1 MKLTNYLRNAFVSAV
16 MQDVP
21 FESFESFD
29 EQIDKAC
36 VLAVAKELPEKLRAA
51 WLDPLLRC
59 YFDTRSLHLHGDF
72 YVQVPTPLH
81 VYNSTDDP
89 THPSYRIR
97 NALRPLAEQRAEART
112 TRQELHR
119 KLEAVVAGC
128 NTRKQLI
135 EALPE
140 FEKYAPQEPAKL
152 AGLPAVSGVVAD
164 LVAAGWPKGGK

>member
-1 MKLTNYLRNAFVSAV
+1 MKLTNYLRKAFVSAV

-21 FESFESFD
+21 VQDFD
-29 EQIDKAC
+29 EQIDK
-36 VLAVAKELPEKLRAA
+36 VRVEAVAKELPEKLRAA

-59 YFDTRSLHLHGDF
+59 YFDTRYLYAHSDF
-72 YVQVPTPLH
+72 HVQVPTPLYM
-81 VYNSTDDP
+81 YNSSDDP
-89 THPSYRIR
+89 AHPSYRIR
-97 NALRPLAEQRAEART
+97 NALLPLAEQRAEANRA
-112 TRQELHR
+112 RRELEN

-128 NTRKQLI
+128 NTRKQLV

-140 FEKYAPQEPAKL
+140 FEKYAPQETAKL

>member
-1 MKLTNYLRNAFVSAV
+1 MKLTNYLRTAFVSAV

-21 FESFESFD
+21 VQDFD
-29 EQIDKAC
+29 EQIDK
-36 VLAVAKELPEKLRAA
+36 VRVEAVAKELPEKLRAA

-59 YFDTRSLHLHGDF
+59 YFETRSLNVHGDF

-97 NALRPLAEQRAEART
+97 NALLSLAEQKAEAR
-112 TRQELHR
+112 RARRELKD
-119 KLEAVVAGC
+119 KLHAVVAGC

-140 FEKYAPQEPAKL
+140 FEKYAPQEPTKL

>member
-21 FESFESFD
+21 FESFD

-36 VLAVAKELPEKLRAA
+36 VLAVAKELPETLRAA

-59 YFDTRSLHLHGDF
+59 YFDTRHM
-72 YVQVPTPLH
+72 YVRSGFHVEVPSPLH
-81 VYNSTDDP
+81 MYNSTDDP

-97 NALRPLAEQRAEART
+97 NALLPLAEQRAEAKKAR
-112 TRQELHR
+112 RELEN
-119 KLEAVVAGC
+119 KLHAVVAGC
-128 NTRKQLI
+128 NTRKQLV

>member
-1 MKLTNYLRNAFVSAV
+1 MKLTNYLRKAFVSAV

-21 FESFESFD
+21 VQDFD
-29 EQIDKAC
+29 EQIDK
-36 VLAVAKELPEKLRAA
+36 VRVEAVAKELPEKLRAA

-59 YFDTRSLHLHGDF
+59 YFDTRSLHVHGDF
-72 YVQVPTPLH
+72 CVQAPSPLYM
-81 VYNSTDDP
+81 YNSTDDP

-97 NALRPLAEQRAEART
+97 NALRPLVEQRAEART

-152 AGLPAVSGVVAD
+152 AGLPAVSGVVAA
-164 LVAAGWPKGGK
+164 LVAAGWPKEGK

>member
-1 MKLTNYLRNAFVSAV
+1 MKLTNYLRTAFVSAV

-21 FESFESFD
+21 VQDFD
-29 EQIDKAC
+29 EQIDK
-36 VLAVAKELPEKLRAA
+36 VRVEAVAKELPEKLRAA

-59 YFDTRSLHLHGDF
+59 YFETRSLNVHSDF
-72 YVQVPTPLH
+72 HVHVPTPLH
-81 VYNSTDDP
+81 MYNSTDDP

-97 NALRPLAEQRAEART
+97 NALLSLAEQRAEARKV
-112 TRQELHR
+112 RRELKN
-119 KLEAVVAGC
+119 KLHAVVAGC

-140 FEKYAPQEPAKL
+140 FEKYAPQEPTKL

>member
-21 FESFESFD
+21 VQDFD
-29 EQIDKAC
+29 EQTDKAC
-36 VLAVAKELPEKLRAA
+36 VEAVAKELPETLRAA

-59 YFDTRSLHLHGDF
+59 YFDTRFLHPHGDF
-72 YVQVPTPLH
+72 YVPVPTPLH
-81 VYNSTDDP
+81 MYNNSDDP

-97 NALRPLAEQRAEART
+97 NALLPLAEQRAEAKKAR
-112 TRQELHR
+112 RELEN
-119 KLEAVVAGC
+119 KLHAVVAGC
-128 NTRKQLI
+128 NTRKQLV

-140 FEKYAPQEPAKL
+140 FEKYAPQETAKL

>member
-1 MKLTNYLRNAFVSAV
+1 MKLTNYLRTVFVSAV

-21 FESFESFD
+21 VEDFD
-29 EQIDKAC
+29 EQTDKAC
-36 VLAVAKELPEKLRAA
+36 VEAVAKELPETLRAA

-59 YFDTRSLHLHGDF
+59 YFDARCLHLHDNF
-72 YVQVPTPLH
+72 YVQIPTPLCM
-81 VYNSTDDP
+81 YNNSDDP

-97 NALRPLAEQRAEART
+97 NALLPLAEQRAEAKKAR
-112 TRQELHR
+112 RELEN
-119 KLEAVVAGC
+119 KLHAVVAGC
-128 NTRKQLI
+128 NTRKQLV

-140 FEKYAPQEPAKL
+140 FEKYAPQETAKP

>member
-1 MKLTNYLRNAFVSAV
+1 MKLTNYLRTAFVSAV

-21 FESFESFD
+21 VEDFD
-29 EQIDKAC
+29 EQTDKAC
-36 VLAVAKELPEKLRAA
+36 VEAVAKELPETLRAA

-59 YFDTRSLHLHGDF
+59 YFDTCYLHPHGDF

-81 VYNSTDDP
+81 MYNNSDDP

-97 NALRPLAEQRAEART
+97 NALLPLAEQRAEAKKAR
-112 TRQELHR
+112 RELEN
-119 KLEAVVAGC
+119 KLHAVVAGC
-128 NTRKQLI
+128 NTRKQLV

-140 FEKYAPQEPAKL
+140 FEKYAPQETAKL

>member
-1 MKLTNYLRNAFVSAV
+1 MKLTNYLRKAFVSAV

-21 FESFESFD
+21 VQDFD
-29 EQIDKAC
+29 EQIDK
-36 VLAVAKELPEKLRAA
+36 VRVEAVAKELPEKLRAA

-59 YFDTRSLHLHGDF
+59 YFDTRSLHVHGDF
-72 YVQVPTPLH
+72 CVQAPSPLYM
-81 VYNSTDDP
+81 YNSTDGP
-89 THPSYRIR
+89 THPSYRIKD
-97 NALRPLAEQRAEART
+97 ALRPLAEQKAEAR
-112 TRQELHR
+112 RARRELED
-119 KLEAVVAGC
+119 KLHAVVAGC

>member
-21 FESFESFD
+21 IKDFD
-29 EQIDKAC
+29 EEIDK
-36 VLAVAKELPEKLRAA
+36 VLVEAVAKELPEKLRAA

-59 YFDTRSLHLHGDF
+59 YFDTRSLHLRGDF
-72 YVQVPTPLH
+72 CVQVPTPLYM
-81 VYNSTDDP
+81 YNNSDDP

-97 NALRPLAEQRAEART
+97 NALLPLAEQRAEAKKAR
-112 TRQELHR
+112 RELEN
-119 KLEAVVAGC
+119 KLHAVVAGC
-128 NTRKQLI
+128 NTRKQLV

-140 FEKYAPQEPAKL
+140 FEKYAPQETAKL

>member
-1 MKLTNYLRNAFVSAV
+1 MKLTNYLRKAFVSAV

-21 FESFESFD
+21 VQDFD
-29 EQIDKAC
+29 EQIDK
-36 VLAVAKELPEKLRAA
+36 VLVEAVAKELPEKLRAA

-59 YFDTRSLHLHGDF
+59 YFDTRSFYVHDDF
-72 YVQVPTPLH
+72 YVHIPAPL
-81 VYNSTDDP
+81 YSYDESNEFC
-89 THPSYRIR
+89 YRIKD
-97 NALRPLAEQRAEART
+97 ALRPLAEQRAEAR
-112 TRQELHR
+112 RARRELED
-119 KLEAVVAGC
+119 KLHAVVAGC

>member
-21 FESFESFD
+21 IKDFD
-29 EQIDKAC
+29 EEIDK
-36 VLAVAKELPEKLRAA
+36 VLVEAVAKELPETLRAA

-59 YFDTRSLHLHGDF
+59 YFDTRSLYVHDTF
-72 YVQVPTPLH
+72 YVQAPSPLH
-81 VYNSTDDP
+81 MYISSDDP

-97 NALRPLAEQRAEART
+97 NALLPLAEQRAEAKKAR
-112 TRQELHR
+112 RELEN
-119 KLEAVVAGC
+119 KLHAVVAGC
-128 NTRKQLI
+128 NTRKQLV

-140 FEKYAPQEPAKL
+140 FEKYAPQETAKL

>member
-1 MKLTNYLRNAFVSAV
+1 MKLTNYLRTAFVSAV

-21 FESFESFD
+21 VQDFD
-29 EQIDKAC
+29 EQIDK
-36 VLAVAKELPEKLRAA
+36 VRVEAVAKELPEKLRAA

-59 YFDTRSLHLHGDF
+59 YFGMRCLHLHGDF
-72 YVQVPTPLH
+72 YVQVPTPLYM
-81 VYNSTDDP
+81 YNNSDDP

-97 NALRPLAEQRAEART
+97 NALLPLAEQRAEART

-128 NTRKQLI
+128 NTRKQLV

-140 FEKYAPQEPAKL
+140 FEKYAPKETEKL

>member
-21 FESFESFD
+21 VQDFD
-29 EQIDKAC
+29 EQTDK
-36 VLAVAKELPEKLRAA
+36 VRVEAVAKELPETLRAA

-59 YFDTRSLHLHGDF
+59 YFDARCLHLHGDF
-72 YVQVPTPLH
+72 YVQVPTPLYM
-81 VYNSTDDP
+81 YNNSDDP

-97 NALRPLAEQRAEART
+97 NALLHLAEQRAEART

-152 AGLPAVSGVVAD
+152 AGLPAVSGVVAA
-164 LVAAGWPKGGK
+164 LVAAGWPKEGK

>member
-21 FESFESFD
+21 VQDFD

-36 VLAVAKELPEKLRAA
+36 VEAVAKELPEKLRAA

-59 YFDTRSLHLHGDF
+59 YFDTRGLHVHDDF
-72 YVQVPTPLH
+72 YVQAPSPL
-81 VYNSTDDP
+81 Y
-89 THPSYRIR
+89 SYDESNELCCRIK
-97 NALRPLAEQRAEART
+97 NALLPLAEQGAEARGV
-112 TRQELHR
+112 RRELED
-119 KLEAVVAGC
+119 KLHAVVAGC
-128 NTRKQLI
+128 NTRKQLV

-140 FEKYAPQEPAKL
+140 FEKYAPQETAKL

>member
-21 FESFESFD
+21 IKDFD
-29 EQIDKAC
+29 EEIDK
-36 VLAVAKELPEKLRAA
+36 VLVEAVAKELPETLRAA

-59 YFDTRSLHLHGDF
+59 YFDARCLHLHGDF
-72 YVQVPTPLH
+72 YVHIPAPL
-81 VYNSTDDP
+81 Y
-89 THPSYRIR
+89 SYDGSNELCCRIK
-97 NALRPLAEQRAEART
+97 NALLPLAEQRAEART

-128 NTRKQLI
+128 NTRKQLV

-140 FEKYAPQEPAKL
+140 FEKYAPKETEKL

>member
-21 FESFESFD
+21 TKDFD
-29 EQIDKAC
+29 EEIDK
-36 VLAVAKELPEKLRAA
+36 VLVEAVAKELPEKLRAA

-59 YFDTRSLHLHGDF
+59 YFDTRSLYVHDTF
-72 YVQVPTPLH
+72 YARVPSPL
-81 VYNSTDDP
+81 YTYSSDDGP
-89 THPSYRIR
+89 THPSYRIKD
-97 NALRPLAEQRAEART
+97 ALRPLAEQRAEAR
-112 TRQELHR
+112 RARRELED
-119 KLEAVVAGC
+119 KLHAVVAGC
-128 NTRKQLI
+128 NTRKQLA

-140 FEKYAPQEPAKL
+140 FEKYALQEPAKL

>member
-1 MKLTNYLRNAFVSAV
+1 MKLTNYLRTAFVSAV

-21 FESFESFD
+21 VQDFD
-29 EQIDKAC
+29 EQIDK
-36 VLAVAKELPEKLRAA
+36 VRVEAVAKELPEKLRAA

-72 YVQVPTPLH
+72 HVQVPTPLH
-81 VYNSTDDP
+81 MYNSTDDP

-97 NALRPLAEQRAEART
+97 NALLSLAEQRAEAR
-112 TRQELHR
+112 RARRELKD
-119 KLEAVVAGC
+119 KLHAVVAGC

-140 FEKYAPQEPAKL
+140 FEKYAPQEPTKL

>member
-1 MKLTNYLRNAFVSAV
+1 MKLTNYLRTAFVSAV

-21 FESFESFD
+21 VQDFD
-29 EQIDKAC
+29 EQIDK
-36 VLAVAKELPEKLRAA
+36 VRVEAVAKELPEKLRAA

-59 YFDTRSLHLHGDF
+59 YFETHGLNVHCGF
-72 YVQVPTPLH
+72 YVQVPSPLD
-81 VYNSTDDP
+81 VYSSDDDP

-97 NALRPLAEQRAEART
+97 NALLPLAEQRAEARKV
-112 TRQELHR
+112 RQELEN
-119 KLEAVVAGC
+119 KLHAVVAGC
-128 NTRKQLI
+128 NTRKQLV

-140 FEKYAPQEPAKL
+140 FEKYAPKETEKL